1 MAGNVPSFSP
11 TGRRVLELLAPI
23 KILLLTE
30 GGRKR
35 RLLPARYTD
44 LDRVLSWKF
53 ILELAVF

>member
-30 GGRKR
+30 GEKKETITGKV
-35 RLLPARYTD
+35 Y
-44 LDRVLSWKF
+44 
-53 ILELAVF
+53 